1 MLQVAHERNFIGVQ
15 LVRRNDELSLLYEKM
30 KILEMTLHKGERQ
43 YNERLEDIRLLKL
56 EIRNVRCRNNMLEK
70 NNQAVNDLRLIF
82 KHISSYSAV
91 HAQSSRSAFRLLC
104 KRFYY

>member
-1 MLQVAHERNFIGVQ
+1 VVKERDLIGVQ
-15 LVRRNDELSLLYEKM
+15 LIRRNDELSLLYEKM

-70 NNQAVNDLRLIF
+70 NNEAIDDLRLIGRR
-82 KHISSYSAV
+82 IIDST
-91 HAQSSRSAFRLLC
+91 
-104 KRFYY
+104 

>member
-1 MLQVAHERNFIGVQ
+1 MVKERDLIGVQ
-15 LVRRNDELSLLYEKM
+15 LIRRNDELSLLYEKM

-70 NNQAVNDLRLIF
+70 NNEAIDDLRLIGRR
-82 KHISSYSAV
+82 IIDST
-91 HAQSSRSAFRLLC
+91 
-104 KRFYY
+104 